1 MGFAAAQPV
10 LRAMSH
16 KCPMAY
22 RRTERESARLAARYD
37 TIIKSAQALAS
48 ESGLRAVQIA
58 PVAERAGVAAGTVY
72 RYFPSKEDLVA
83 AVVSDAAQREVAA
96 IRAAAAAAPG
106 ELSRLAAAIMAFGS
120 GTVRMR
126 RLAFAMLSEAPDG
139 DDAGNIAF
147 RRNIGNEFEGL
158 IRAAIA
164 GGHLPEQ
171 PAAVAAAAILG
182 AIVEGLAGPLA
193 PAPAGPDARRAAV
206 ERMTLFALRALGVGD
221 ARARGLVL
229 MAGGS

>member
-1 MGFAAAQPV
+1 
-10 LRAMSH
+10 
-16 KCPMAY
+16 MAY
-22 RRTERESARLAARYD
+22 RRTERESARLAARHEA
-37 TIIKSAQALAS
+37 IIKAARALAS

-83 AVVSDAAQREVAA
+83 AVVSDTADREVAA
-96 IRAAAAAAPG
+96 IRTAAAAAPG
-106 ELSRLAAAIMAFGS
+106 ALSGLAAAIMAFGC

-126 RLAFAMLSEAPDG
+126 RLAFAMLAEAADG
-139 DDAGNIAF
+139 GEAGCFTF
-147 RRNIGNEFEGL
+147 RRSIGLEFEGL

-171 PAAVAAAAILG
+171 PPAVMAAAVLG
-182 AIVEGLAGPLA
+182 AIAESLAGPLA
-193 PAPAGPDARRAAV
+193 PALSGPAAERAAV
-206 ERMTLFALRALGVGD
+206 QRMTLFALRALGVSD

-229 MAGGS
+229 MAEAP

>member
-1 MGFAAAQPV
+1 
-10 LRAMSH
+10 
-16 KCPMAY
+16 MAY

-37 TIIKSAQALAS
+37 AIIKAARALAS

-58 PVAERAGVAAGTVY
+58 PVAERAGVAAGTMY

-83 AVVSDAAQREVAA
+83 AVVSDTADREVAA
-96 IRAAAAAAPG
+96 IRAAADAAPG
-106 ELSRLAAAIMAFGS
+106 TLSGLAAAIMAFGA

-126 RLAFAMLSEAPDG
+126 RLAFAMLAEAPDG
-139 DDAGNIAF
+139 GEPAHFTF
-147 RRNIGNEFEGL
+147 RRNIGLEFEGL

-171 PAAVAAAAILG
+171 PPAIMAAAVLG
-182 AIVEGLAGPLA
+182 AMAESLAGPLA
-193 PAPAGPDARRAAV
+193 PALAGPAAERAAV
-206 ERMTLFALRALGVGD
+206 QRIALFALRALGVGD